1 MLKKFNGE
9 IPNNSLP
16 SGSWFNTKEAADK
29 LHIHFHTLQR
39 LRKDGLLQPRLHYIQ
54 VTNTK
59 TSPILWN
66 IDQIM
71 LRMGDFQL
79 EENSKEALKNKIS
92 RACHPIFLFVCLL
105 RLYLSNT

>member
-1 MLKKFNGE
+1 VLKKFNGE

-29 LHIHFHTLQR
+29 LQIHFHTLQR

-71 LRMGDFQL
+71 LRMADFAAPVVGTYIN
-79 EENSKEALKNKIS
+79 EVEGASK
-92 RACHPIFLFVCLL
+92 
-105 RLYLSNT
+105 

>member
-1 MLKKFNGE
+1 MLKKFKGE
-9 IPNNSLP
+9 KPNSLP

-71 LRMGDFQL
+71 LRMGDFAAPVVGTYINEVEDASAEQVR
-79 EENSKEALKNKIS
+79 S
-92 RACHPIFLFVCLL
+92 
-105 RLYLSNT
+105 

>member
-16 SGSWFNTKEAADK
+16 SGSWFNTKEAAEK
-29 LHIHFHTLQR
+29 LQIHFATLQK
-39 LRKDGLLQPRLHYIQ
+39 LRKDGLLQPRTHYIQ
-54 VTNTK
+54 VTNTR

-71 LRMGDFQL
+71 QRFGDFAAPVDDATAYAK
-79 EENSKEALKNKIS
+79 EENKTTAVSCGK
-92 RACHPIFLFVCLL
+92 
-105 RLYLSNT
+105 

>member
-71 LRMGDFQL
+71 LRMGDFAAPVVGTYINEVEDASAEQVR
-79 EENSKEALKNKIS
+79 S
-92 RACHPIFLFVCLL
+92 
-105 RLYLSNT
+105 